1 MKKHTFLFAGI
12 LFLFVLGM
20 TGLAAAQDSSRKD
33 DGGARVQGRAG
44 DHSFDVQVQGGES
57 RRDSRPPR
65 ESPAIDNGR
74 PGPQGRQGEPGPQ
87 GPAGPAGPSG
97 GTVLGMDSTV
107 ALFVG
112 LAVFAVVIVGIVAAS
127 RGRE

>member
-12 LFLFVLGM
+12 LFLFVLGV
-20 TGLAAAQDSSRKD
+20 TGLAAAQDSPRKD

-57 RRDSRPPR
+57 RREDRHVNLQRSTTADRDRRGGKENPDLKVRQDPQVRPAERYWAWIPPWR
-65 ESPAIDNGR
+65 YS
-74 PGPQGRQGEPGPQ
+74 
-87 GPAGPAGPSG
+87 SG
-97 GTVLGMDSTV
+97 W
-107 ALFVG
+107 LF
-112 LAVFAVVIVGIVAAS
+112 FAVVIVGIVAAS

>member
-1 MKKHTFLFAGI
+1 MKKPKYFFAGI
-12 LFLFVLGM
+12 LFLFALGV
-20 TGLAAAQDSSRKD
+20 TGLAAAQDAPRKD
-33 DGGARVQGRAG
+33 DGGARVQGKAG

-57 RRDSRPPR
+57 RRDARPPR
-65 ESPAIDNGR
+65 EAPIDNGR

-112 LAVFAVVIVGIVAAS
+112 LAIFAVVIVGIVAAS
-127 RGRE
+127 RGRD

>member
-1 MKKHTFLFAGI
+1 MKKHKFLFAGI
-12 LFLFVLGM
+12 LFLFMLGV
-20 TGLAAAQDSSRKD
+20 TGLAAAQDSPRKD
-33 DGGARVQGRAG
+33 DGGARVQGKAG

-57 RRDSRPPR
+57 RRDSRPSR
-65 ESPAIDNGR
+65 ESPVVDNSR
-74 PGPQGRQGEPGPQ
+74 PGPQGGQGEPGPQ
-87 GPAGPAGPSG
+87 GPAGPSG

>member
-1 MKKHTFLFAGI
+1 MKKHKYLFAGI
-12 LFLFVLGM
+12 LFLFVLGIA
-20 TGLAAAQDSSRKD
+20 GLAAAQDSPRKD

-57 RRDSRPPR
+57 RREARPPR

-74 PGPQGRQGEPGPQ
+74 PAAQGRQGEPGPQ

-107 ALFVG
+107 TLFVG
-112 LAVFAVVIVGIVAAS
+112 LAVFAIVIVGIVAAS
-127 RGRE
+127 RGSE

>member
-1 MKKHTFLFAGI
+1 MKKHKFLFAGI
-12 LFLFVLGM
+12 LFLFMLGV
-20 TGLAAAQDSSRKD
+20 TGLAGAQDSPRKD
-33 DGGARVQGRAG
+33 DGGARVQRRAG
-44 DHSFDVQVQGGES
+44 DRSFDVQVQGGES
-57 RRDSRPPR
+57 RRDSTPSR
-65 ESPAIDNGR
+65 ESPAIDNSR

-87 GPAGPAGPSG
+87 GPAGPAGPSR

-127 RGRE
+127 RGRD

>member
-1 MKKHTFLFAGI
+1 M
-12 LFLFVLGM
+12 LGV
-20 TGLAAAQDSSRKD
+20 TGLAAAQDSPRKD
-33 DGGARVQGRAG
+33 DGGARVQGKAG

-57 RRDSRPPR
+57 RRDSRPSR
-65 ESPAIDNGR
+65 ESPVVDNGR
-74 PGPQGRQGEPGPQ
+74 PGSQGRPGEPGPQ

>member
-1 MKKHTFLFAGI
+1 MKKHKFLFVGI
-12 LFLFVLGM
+12 LFLFILGV
-20 TGLAAAQDSSRKD
+20 TGLAAAQDSPRKD

-44 DHSFDVQVQGGES
+44 DRSFDVKVQGGES
-57 RRDSRPPR
+57 RRDSTPSR

-87 GPAGPAGPSG
+87 GPAGPSGPSG

-112 LAVFAVVIVGIVAAS
+112 LAVFALVIVGIVAAS
-127 RGRE
+127 RGRD

>member
-1 MKKHTFLFAGI
+1 MKKHKFLFAGI
-12 LFLFVLGM
+12 LFLFMLGV
-20 TGLAAAQDSSRKD
+20 TGLAAAQDSPRKD
-33 DGGARVQGRAG
+33 DGGARVQGKAG

-57 RRDSRPPR
+57 RRDSRPSR
-65 ESPAIDNGR
+65 ESPAVDNSR

-107 ALFVG
+107 ALFIG
-112 LAVFAVVIVGIVAAS
+112 LAGFAVVIVGIVAAS

>member
-1 MKKHTFLFAGI
+1 MKKPKYFFAGI
-12 LFLFVLGM
+12 LFLFTLGV
-20 TGLAAAQDSSRKD
+20 TGLAAAQDAPRKD
-33 DGGARVQGRAG
+33 DGGARVQGKAG

-57 RRDSRPPR
+57 RRDARPPR
-65 ESPAIDNGR
+65 EAPIDNGR

-112 LAVFAVVIVGIVAAS
+112 LAIFAVVIVGIVAAS
-127 RGRE
+127 RGRD

>member
-1 MKKHTFLFAGI
+1 MKKHKYLFAGI
-12 LFLFVLGM
+12 LFLFVLGVS
-20 TGLAAAQDSSRKD
+20 GLAAAQDSPRKD
-33 DGGARVQGRAG
+33 DGGTRVQGRAG
-44 DHSFDVQVQGGES
+44 DHSFDVQVQGGEA
-57 RRDSRPPR
+57 RRDASPSR
-65 ESPAIDNGR
+65 ESPAIDNSR

-127 RGRE
+127 RGRD

>member
-12 LFLFVLGM
+12 LFLFVLGV
-20 TGLAAAQDSSRKD
+20 TGLAAAQDSPRKD

-44 DHSFDVQVQGGES
+44 DHSFDAQIQGGES

-112 LAVFAVVIVGIVAAS
+112 LAVFSLVIVGIVAAS
-127 RGRE
+127 RGRD

>member
-12 LFLFVLGM
+12 LFLFVLGV
-20 TGLAAAQDSSRKD
+20 TGLAAAQDSPRKD

-87 GPAGPAGPSG
+87 GPAGPSG

-112 LAVFAVVIVGIVAAS
+112 LAVFALVIVGIVAAS
-127 RGRE
+127 RGRD

>member
-1 MKKHTFLFAGI
+1 MKKHKYFFAGI
-12 LFLFVLGM
+12 LFLFVLGVS
-20 TGLAAAQDSSRKD
+20 GLAAAQDSPRKD
-33 DGGARVQGRAG
+33 DGGTRVQGRAG
-44 DHSFDVQVQGGES
+44 DRSFDVQVQGGES
-57 RRDSRPPR
+57 RRDASPSR
-65 ESPAIDNGR
+65 ESPAIDNSR

-127 RGRE
+127 RGRD

>member
-1 MKKHTFLFAGI
+1 MKKHKFLFAGI
-12 LFLFVLGM
+12 LFLFMLGV
-20 TGLAAAQDSSRKD
+20 TGLAAAQDSPRKD
-33 DGGARVQGRAG
+33 DGGARVQGKAG

-57 RRDSRPPR
+57 RRDSRPSR
-65 ESPAIDNGR
+65 ESPAVDNSR

-87 GPAGPAGPSG
+87 GPAGPSG